1 MLYINGKQISD
12 RVLEPGWTDYRKTSF
27 YSVYDVTE
35 EIQEGKNG
43 IGVKLGDGCIIFR
56 EGVIYITN
64 VPMAR

>member
-1 MLYINGKQISD
+1 MSGLGHHICYINGKQISD

-43 IGVKLGDGCIIFR
+43 IG
-56 EGVIYITN
+56 
-64 VPMAR
+64 